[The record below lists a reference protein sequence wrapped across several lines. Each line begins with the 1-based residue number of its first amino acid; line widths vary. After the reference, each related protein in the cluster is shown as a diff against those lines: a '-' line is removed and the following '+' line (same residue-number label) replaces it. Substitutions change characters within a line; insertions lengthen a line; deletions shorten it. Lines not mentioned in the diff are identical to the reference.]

1 MQTILG
7 AGGDIGSL
15 LAKELKQFSE
25 KIRLVARYPS
35 QVNGNDELVSADL
48 LDPDAVSEAV
58 RDSKIVYLTVG
69 LKYDFRIWQ
78 SQWPAIIRNVVDACV
93 LHGSKLVFFDN
104 VYMYDKGAIP
114 NMTEDSPMA
123 PPSKK
128 GTVRLEVVRHI
139 MEAMATRNLKALI
152 ARSADFYGPAS
163 KNGILN
169 ILVLNAAAKGKKMSW
184 QADPYKVHSFT
195 YTPDAAK
202 ATAMLGN
209 TESAFGQVWHLPTSS
224 ERLTGHQ
231 LIELA
236 SGLKMRKASYRV
248 LTPFILSLGGLFDRS
263 IRELKEMQYQN
274 DRDYFFNSDKF
285 CTAFA
290 FTPTSYRDGIT
301 ETLKR
306 EYQSLNQ

>member
-1 MQTILG
+1 MVQVVLG
-7 AGGDIGSL
+7 AGGSIGKL
-15 LAKELKQFSE
+15 LAKELKQYTE
-25 KIRLVARYPS
+25 TVRLVCRNPEQINS
-35 QVNGNDELVSADL
+35 DDKLVSADL
-48 LDPDAVSEAV
+48 RDAEAV
-58 RDSKIVYLTVG
+58 QSALAGATVAYLVAG
-69 LKYDFRIWQ
+69 LKYDSRVWARD
-78 SQWPAIIRNVVDACV
+78 WPIVIQNVVNAC
-93 LHGSKLVFFDN
+93 LKEGTKLVFFDN
-104 VYMYDKGAIP
+104 VYMYDKDAIP
-114 NMTEDSPMA
+114 NMTEDSAMA
-123 PPSKK
+123 PPSTK

-152 ARSADFYGPAS
+152 ARSADFYGPGS

-169 ILVLNAAAKGKKMSW
+169 ILVLHAISKGKKASW
-184 QADPYKVHSFT
+184 QVDPHKVHSFT
-195 YTPDAAK
+195 YTPDAAR

-209 TESAFGQVWHLPTSS
+209 TENAYGQVWHLPTSY

-236 SGLKMRKASYRV
+236 SGIKKRKASYRV

-290 FTPTSYRDGIT
+290 FTPTSYRDGIS
-301 ETLKR
+301 EILQR
-306 EYQSLNQ
+306 GDL